1 MKHEIRT
8 EVEVIPRPTHCSCK
22 VERGVS
28 GITFSNEIP
37 TRFSVIPSSSLG
49 VSNTRSFSNE
59 ITARATATRRAMVMR
74 LTMLRLRA
82 LLSHWKSSLYWK
94 NLMMRELHWS
104 VWFFHW
110 RSLFWWNHHLLYSRS
125 NALHYLKRKMSSYKK
140 SGVAPT
146 LEVGGLQKAPLLPE
160 RRPFRQLPQERL
172 LPFEAHGLAARV
184 EASRDAQKQSHAEN
198 TREHAASTGPPIEAG
213 GVPRAA
219 AARLHVLE
227 AFRHLECEQVK
238 FSIAVYEIFWHQK
251 RVKEI
256 RSKQVGDTIG
266 PTPCGRW
273 FGTSGVCPLTTWHEM
288 QLTSNELSNFRIQ
301 AKTPAHLPC
310 NLHCSEGFQHCL
322 PTLLCSEGFQ
332 KDATLKIVT
341 CWLLRRSSPP
351 FAEIESLAERPN
363 IHLRQSANEF
373 LKILFWSRCSNAAYL
388 QVDPS
393 TRFDMF
399 LSLNLHNPETILR
412 ALPPAKIAPPSH
424 KSCHLSQS
432 TLASV
437 QTSMKQSSQLDS

>member
-1 MKHEIRT
+1 MRCIT
-8 EVEVIPRPTHCSCK
+8 W
-22 VERGVS
+22 RGRWV
-28 GITFSNEIP
+28 
-37 TRFSVIPSSSLG
+37 
-49 VSNTRSFSNE
+49 
-59 ITARATATRRAMVMR
+59 
-74 LTMLRLRA
+74 LT
-82 LLSHWKSSLYWK
+82 
-94 NLMMRELHWS
+94 
-104 VWFFHW
+104 
-110 RSLFWWNHHLLYSRS
+110 
-125 NALHYLKRKMSSYKK
+125 KK

-160 RRPFRQLPQERL
+160 RRPFGQLPQERL
-172 LPFEAHGLAARV
+172 LPFEVHGLAARV

-213 GVPRAA
+213 GVRRAA

-288 QLTSNELSNFRIQ
+288 QLTYAHLCRPKVQMDFRISGLQ
-301 AKTPAHLPC
+301 GNYSSIDTSSQNILNSALETEGEMLAHLQC
-310 NLHCSEGFQHCL
+310 NLHQILVFPGLLSSEDFHQN
-322 PTLLCSEGFQ
+322 
-332 KDATLKIVT
+332 ATLDCTKIVT

-393 TRFDMF
+393 TRFYMF
-399 LSLNLHNPETILR
+399 LNLNLHNPEKKTCR
-412 ALPPAKIAPPSH
+412 F
-424 KSCHLSQS
+424 
-432 TLASV
+432 LAR
-437 QTSMKQSSQLDS
+437 DNP